1 MSAETALRALL
12 VADSAVAA
20 LVGNRIAA
28 DRIDQDKARPFVV
41 YSRTASQPL
50 ASIDGSVLATLVS
63 IDVECWADTRLTADQ
78 LADAVTA
85 AVRGVPTQ
93 TVQGRSSGYEQ
104 NLDLE
109 LVVLNVEWW
118 E

>member
-20 LVGNRIAA
+20 LVSGRIAA
-28 DRIDQDKARPFVV
+28 DRIDQDKARPFIV
-41 YSRTASQPL
+41 YSRTASLPFTT
-50 ASIDGSVLATLVS
+50 IEGTVLATQVS
-63 IDVECWADTRLTADQ
+63 IDVECWADTRLGADSV
-78 LADAVTA
+78 ADAVTA

-93 TVQGRSSGYEQ
+93 TVQGRSSGYEP